1 VLPNKP
7 YSISALSLAI
17 VLALSACHREVKP
30 APEFKRSE
38 YNKIVISNAVEP
50 STLDPQKSSDMA
62 AGAIIRQMM
71 DGLVGTDAEGKTIPA
86 LAEKW
91 ESEGERIWTFHL
103 RDAKWSNGD
112 PITAEDFVYSFRRLA
127 DPATG
132 APFGSYLVDAQVE
145 NAEDILNGKAKPET
159 LGVKALDAKTLQF
172 TLIAP

>member
-62 AGAIIRQMM
+62 GGGFLFNKKKKRDQKRGGSQAV
-71 DGLVGTDAEGKTIPA
+71 VGV
-86 LAEKW
+86 
-91 ESEGERIWTFHL
+91 F
-103 RDAKWSNGD
+103 
-112 PITAEDFVYSFRRLA
+112 
-127 DPATG
+127 
-132 APFGSYLVDAQVE
+132 
-145 NAEDILNGKAKPET
+145 LN
-159 LGVKALDAKTLQF
+159 Q
-172 TLIAP
+172 

>member
-1 VLPNKP
+1 MLPTKL
-7 YSISALSLAI
+7 YSVSALSLAV

-71 DGLVGTDAEGKTIPA
+71 DGLVSTDAEGKTIPA
-86 LAEKW
+86 LALKW
-91 ESEGERIWTFHL
+91 EPSDEGRVWTFHL

-127 DPATG
+127 DPETA
-132 APFGSYLVDAQVE
+132 APYSSYLE
-145 NAEDILNGKAKPET
+145 
-159 LGVKALDAKTLQF
+159 DAKVQGAAKILQL
-172 TLIAP
+172 TQIGRASCRERV

>member
-1 VLPNKP
+1 
-7 YSISALSLAI
+7 
-17 VLALSACHREVKP
+17 
-30 APEFKRSE
+30 
-38 YNKIVISNAVEP
+38 
-50 STLDPQKSSDMA
+50 
-62 AGAIIRQMM
+62 
-71 DGLVGTDAEGKTIPA
+71 
-86 LAEKW
+86 KW

-172 TLIAP
+172 TLIAPVPYFPDMLIQQFTFPVHRATVEKYGNKWTQPGHYVSSGAYLLKDWKVNSHINMERNP

>member
-1 VLPNKP
+1 MV
-7 YSISALSLAI
+7 
-17 VLALSACHREVKP
+17 V
-30 APEFKRSE
+30 
-38 YNKIVISNAVEP
+38 SNGVEP
-50 STLDPQKSSDMA
+50 GTLDPQMSGDMA
-62 AGAIIRQMM
+62 AGAIIRQLM

-91 ESEGERIWTFHL
+91 ESEGKRIWTFHL

-145 NAEDILNGKAKPET
+145 NAEDILNGKSQA
-159 LGVKALDAKTLQF
+159 
-172 TLIAP
+172 

>member
-1 VLPNKP
+1 MAGKTYPLL
-7 YSISALSLAI
+7 AASLAA
-17 VLALSACHREVKP
+17 VFALSACSRDVKP
-30 APEFKRSE
+30 APEFKRTDYE
-38 YNKIVISNAVEP
+38 RVVVSNGVEP
-50 STLDPQKSSDMA
+50 GTLDPQMSGDMA
-62 AGAIIRQMM
+62 AGAIIRQLM